1 MICVSVEYSAGEMKL
16 VNKYRLDDRYI
27 PCPETEYIIEA
38 KLQGLELVDMLLIK
52 EFNRRVR
59 VRIF

>member
-1 MICVSVEYSAGEMKL
+1 MKL
-16 VNKYRLDDRYI
+16 VNKYRLNDRYI
-27 PCPETEYIIEA
+27 PCTETEYIIEA

-59 VRIF
+59 VSETV